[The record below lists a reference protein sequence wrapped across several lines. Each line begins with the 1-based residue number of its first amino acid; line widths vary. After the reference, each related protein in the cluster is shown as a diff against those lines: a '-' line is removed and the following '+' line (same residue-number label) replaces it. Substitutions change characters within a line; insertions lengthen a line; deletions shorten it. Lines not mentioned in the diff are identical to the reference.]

1 MQGTSSSAAGRR
13 TRSGNAS
20 PAARQV
26 LMQKTFIYGQIWSNR
41 TKMDKIIQN
50 MFAAS
55 FDGFAWISW
64 VIINYESLALA
75 AIAHVPSTEMCQV
88 DPSCLISPGV
98 VGRDPGEDWIVPRVE
113 PSEE

>member
-1 MQGTSSSAAGRR
+1 
-13 TRSGNAS
+13 
-20 PAARQV
+20 
-26 LMQKTFIYGQIWSNR
+26 
-41 TKMDKIIQN
+41 

-55 FDGFAWISW
+55 FDGLAWIILDILSH
-64 VIINYESLALA
+64 YESLALA
-75 AIAHVPSTEMCQV
+75 AAHVPSTEMCQV